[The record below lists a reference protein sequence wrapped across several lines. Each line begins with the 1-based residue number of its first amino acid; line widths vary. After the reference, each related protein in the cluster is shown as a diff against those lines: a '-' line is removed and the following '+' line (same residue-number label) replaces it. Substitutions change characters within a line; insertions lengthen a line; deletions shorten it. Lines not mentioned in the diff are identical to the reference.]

1 MEDGSGS
8 VGDGEFVV
16 AGRDAAPL
24 LDQCERPL
32 DDVAVFVGV
41 FVERRPA
48 AALGAFVFA
57 DGDLITL
64 LGDHG
69 PDPAG
74 AEHAPVHSAAVGLV
88 AQDSVGP
95 GA

>member
-64 LGDHG
+64 LALGTLSRG
-69 PDPAG
+69 QGVRPPA
-74 AEHAPVHSAAVGLV
+74 ARSIR
-88 AQDSVGP
+88 SR
-95 GA
+95 